1 MTPEAA
7 TATATT
13 AAETAAAATAEAEA
27 TATAT
32 AAPATRE
39 PASAPVAT
47 TQRAHVAIIGA
58 GHSGLCMAIRLK
70 QAGLDDFVILEKA
83 ATLGG
88 TWRDNTYP
96 GASCDAPSFLYSFS
110 FAQKTDW
117 SRRFAWAAELLGY
130 STELAIRHGLL
141 RHCRFAAEVT
151 QAVYDDAANTWTLTC
166 ADGSRVVADFVVTGT
181 GQLNRPSIPDLPGR
195 DAFDGAQFHS
205 AAWNHAIDLG
215 GKRIA
220 VIGNAA
226 SAVQFVPQIAPL
238 AAQLTVFQRS
248 ANWLLPR
255 KDRLYAPRT
264 QRLLTRHP
272 QLARLYHACQWFYFG
287 EMQLTPLMKQ
297 VRLVQWLARRR
308 ALAHLRRQVAD
319 PALRARLVPDYPIG
333 AKRVLF
339 NDDYYPA
346 LGRPNVRL
354 VTDGIERLEPRGVRT
369 RDGELHEADV
379 VVWAT
384 GFKSTDFLAPMQV
397 VGRGGRR
404 LADEWSRGAHAYLGV
419 TVSGFPN
426 FFMLYGPNTNLGH
439 NSILVMIEAQ
449 VGYVLDALAKM
460 RARGLTRLDVRRTV
474 MDDYNRAL
482 QRDLARSVWSTI
494 GASWYKL
501 ADGTITNNW
510 PHSTIRYRRL
520 LREAHLE
527 DYES

>member
-1 MTPEAA
+1 MSE
-7 TATATT
+7 
-13 AAETAAAATAEAEA
+13 
-27 TATAT
+27 
-32 AAPATRE
+32 
-39 PASAPVAT
+39 
-47 TQRAHVAIIGA
+47 QRDACRVRIAVIGA
-58 GHSGLCMAIRLK
+58 GHSGLCMGMRLK
-70 QAGLDDFVILEKA
+70 QAGLHDFVILEKA

-117 SRRFAWAAELLGY
+117 SRRFAWQSELLAY
-130 STELAIRHGLL
+130 STELAVKHGLL
-141 RHCRFAAEVT
+141 SHCRFNAEVT
-151 QAVYDDAANTWTLTC
+151 RIDYDATANTWTLTC
-166 ADGSRVVADFVVTGT
+166 ADGTEIVADFVIAGV
-181 GQLNRPSIPDLPGR
+181 GQLNRPSTPAIPGQPNFAGT
-195 DAFDGAQFHS
+195 QFHS
-205 AAWNHAIDLG
+205 AQWNHAVDLA

-238 AAQLTVFQRS
+238 ASKLTIFQRS
-248 ANWLLPR
+248 ANWLMPR

-264 QRLLTRHP
+264 QRLLTRFP
-272 QLARLYHACQWFYFG
+272 GLARLYHDAQWFFFG

-297 VRLVQWLARRR
+297 VQPVQALARWKS
-308 ALAHLRRQVAD
+308 LAHLRRQVKD
-319 PALRARLVPDYPIG
+319 PALRARLVPDFPIG

-346 LGRPNVRL
+346 LSRPNVEL
-354 VTDGIERLEPRGVRT
+354 VTDGIDRIEPEGVRSMT
-369 RDGELHEADV
+369 GELHAADV
-379 VVWAT
+379 IIYAT

-397 VGRGGRR
+397 TGRDGFD
-404 LADEWSRGAHAYLGV
+404 LKQVWAKGAHAYLGV
-419 TVSGFPN
+419 TVTGFPN

-449 VGYVLDALAKM
+449 VGYILDALDKM
-460 RARGLTRLDVRRTV
+460 KARGLGRIDVKREV
-474 MDDYNRAL
+474 LEAYNRSL
-482 QRDLARSVWSTI
+482 QRDLARSVWAAI

-520 LREAHLE
+520 LREAKLE
-527 DYES
+527 DYDT

>member
-1 MTPEAA
+1 MSEPKDARR
-7 TATATT
+7 
-13 AAETAAAATAEAEA
+13 
-27 TATAT
+27 
-32 AAPATRE
+32 TRI
-39 PASAPVAT
+39 AV
-47 TQRAHVAIIGA
+47 IGA
-58 GHSGLCMAIRLK
+58 GHSGLCMGMRLK
-70 QAGLDDFVILEKA
+70 QAGQHDFVILEKA

-117 SRRFAWAAELLGY
+117 SRRFAWQAELLGY

-141 RHCRFAAEVT
+141 PHCRFNTEVSAAT
-151 QAVYDDAANTWTLTC
+151 YDDATGTWTLTC
-166 ADGSRVVADFVVTGT
+166 TDGSSVVADFVVAGV
-181 GQLNRPSIPDLPGR
+181 GQLNRPSTPQIPGQAEFTGP
-195 DAFDGAQFHS
+195 QFHS
-205 AAWNHAIDLG
+205 AQWNHGVDLA

-264 QRLLTRHP
+264 QRLLTRFP
-272 QLARLYHACQWFYFG
+272 ALAKLYHDVQWFFFG
-287 EMQLTPLMKQ
+287 ELQLTPLMKQ
-297 VRLVQWLARRR
+297 VRPVQALARWKS
-308 ALAHLRRQVAD
+308 LAHLRRQVRD
-319 PALRARLVPDYPIG
+319 PVLRAKLVPQFPIG

-346 LGRPNVRL
+346 LTRPNVAL
-354 VTDGIERLEPRGVRT
+354 VTDAIERIEPDGVRSGAGT
-369 RDGELHEADV
+369 LHAADV
-379 VVWAT
+379 IIYAT
-384 GFKSTDFLAPMQV
+384 GFKSTDFLAPMRIT
-397 VGRGGRR
+397 GRDGLDLRQ
-404 LADEWSRGAHAYLGV
+404 EWSRGARAYLGV
-419 TVSGFPN
+419 TVTGFPN

-449 VGYVLDALAKM
+449 VGYILDVLEQM
-460 RARGLTRLDVRRTV
+460 RARGLRRIDVKRDV
-474 MDDYNRAL
+474 LEAYNHSL
-482 QRDLARSVWSTI
+482 QQDLARSVWAAT

-510 PHSTIRYRRL
+510 PHSTIRYQRL
-520 LREAHLE
+520 LRSARLE
-527 DYES
+527 DFDT

>member
-1 MTPEAA
+1 M
-7 TATATT
+7 
-13 AAETAAAATAEAEA
+13 
-27 TATAT
+27 
-32 AAPATRE
+32 
-39 PASAPVAT
+39 
-47 TQRAHVAIIGA
+47 G
-58 GHSGLCMAIRLK
+58 IRLK

-117 SRRFAWAAELLGY
+117 SRRFAWQAELLGY

-141 RHCRFAAEVT
+141 AHCRFGAEVT
-151 QAVYDDAANTWTLTC
+151 RMVFDDAADTWTLTC
-166 ADGSRVVADFVVTGT
+166 ADGSQVVADCVVAGV
-181 GQLNRPSIPDLPGR
+181 GQLNRPSIPEIPGR
-195 DAFDGAQFHS
+195 ASFAGAQFHS
-205 AAWNHAIDLG
+205 AQWNHAVDLA
-215 GKRIA
+215 GKRVV

-238 AAQLTVFQRS
+238 VTQLTIFQRS

-255 KDRLYAPRT
+255 KDRLYKPRT

-272 QLARLYHACQWFYFG
+272 ALAKLYHDAQWFLFG

-297 VRLVQWLARRR
+297 VRLVQALARWK
-308 ALAHLRRQVAD
+308 ALAHLRRQVPD
-319 PALRARLVPDYPIG
+319 PALRAKLVPDYPIG

-354 VTDGIERLEPRGVRT
+354 VTDGIERIEPEGVRA
-369 RDGELHEADV
+369 RSGELHCADV
-379 VVWAT
+379 IVFAT
-384 GFKSTDFLAPMQV
+384 GFKSTDFLAPIEV
-397 VGRGGRR
+397 HGRGG
-404 LADEWSRGAHAYLGV
+404 ADLREEWRRGAHAYLGV

-449 VGYVLDALAKM
+449 VGYVMDALAQM
-460 RARGLTRLDVRRTV
+460 RARSLRRIDVKRPV
-474 MDDYNRAL
+474 MDAYNQAL
-482 QRDLARSVWSTI
+482 QRDLAKSVWSTI
-494 GASWYKL
+494 GTSWYKL

-520 LREAHLE
+520 LRTLKLE
-527 DYES
+527 DYDT